1 MSGTSLLSIL
11 ISDNVFVRQNPLVRA
26 AEISD
31 KVKFN
36 YYYRNYRVNALLALI
51 ALSQLNALFYT
62 LSVSLRP
69 DLQMAVINNSIK
81 SYGGRGGQGLQEWTD
96 RMVQF
101 VYLNRSKIFSH
112 CLNVRTVARTSLSR
126 H

>member
-81 SYGGRGGQGLQEWTD
+81 SYGGRGGQG
-96 RMVQF
+96 
-101 VYLNRSKIFSH
+101 
-112 CLNVRTVARTSLSR
+112 
-126 H
+126 